1 MGARSADIRFSFHRV
16 ALAMVGQDWMD
27 TIHRKL
33 DPRGRDPCARG
44 VRTSREITG
53 HEASGRDPGR
63 GLPRK
68 ALRAIHPPPTSANS
82 APTTE
87 PTAGNGPE
95 ISGAWA
101 AIRTPAH
108 PGKAP
113 DRQTAKET
121 KPAE

>member
-1 MGARSADIRFSFHRV
+1 MRPKRPNVARNHR
-16 ALAMVGQDWMD
+16 
-27 TIHRKL
+27 
-33 DPRGRDPCARG
+33 ARG
-44 VRTSREITG
+44 IGTRSW
-53 HEASGRDPGR
+53 PGV
-63 GLPRK
+63 PRK
-68 ALRAIHPPPTSANS
+68 ALRAIHPPPTSASS
-82 APTTE
+82 APATE
-87 PTAGNGPE
+87 PTTGNGPE